1 MSEGR
6 GHSRW
11 RNRGQAWPNP
21 GNTWGG
27 LLNVD
32 GVQRRITIRRE
43 PSGALELVL
52 SEHEAVLTERMDP
65 VHGGQ
70 SSVPSERSEKE
81 ARLRRIAA
89 EDVRA
94 KYGPKAFGR
103 KA

>member
-32 GVQRRITIRRE
+32 GVQRRITI
-43 PSGALELVL
+43 V
-52 SEHEAVLTERMDP
+52 TERDGSLGITISEP
-65 VHGGQ
+65 RTIPEHTDVFPREQ
-70 SSVPSERSEKE
+70 VPERASTEKE
-81 ARLRRIAA
+81 ARLRKIA
-89 EDVRA
+89 ESDVTA
-94 KYGPKAFGR
+94 KYGPRAFGR
-103 KA
+103 KP